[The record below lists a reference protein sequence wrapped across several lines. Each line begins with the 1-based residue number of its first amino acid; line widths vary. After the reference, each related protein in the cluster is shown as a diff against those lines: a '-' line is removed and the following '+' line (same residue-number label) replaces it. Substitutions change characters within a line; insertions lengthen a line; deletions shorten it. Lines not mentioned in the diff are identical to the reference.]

1 MPLYIRR
8 NIVSDPVLE
17 KVKSAREE
25 GFCDASLKG
34 ALDIIASLHQRL
46 DRIEGK
52 LDALSATF
60 RRMK

>member
-1 MPLYIRR
+1 M
-8 NIVSDPVLE
+8 SDPVLE

-60 RRMK
+60 RRMQ